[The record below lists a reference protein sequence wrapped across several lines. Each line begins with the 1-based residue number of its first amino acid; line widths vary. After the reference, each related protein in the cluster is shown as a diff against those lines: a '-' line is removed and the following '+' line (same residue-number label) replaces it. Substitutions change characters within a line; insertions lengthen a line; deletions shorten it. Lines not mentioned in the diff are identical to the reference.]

1 MTLDWE
7 TTRRML
13 AESLGLSEED
23 LGASKQEEET
33 EDENLELYEESTMS
47 ELEIIESEFEED
59 VFETILEDI
68 EDEEDDEEEDEDEE
82 DDEEDEDEEDEDGD
96 WEQTNDSNLYE
107 EDEDEDEWIENEQSK
122 EDASNPE
129 DFDLT
134 IESPILKRF
143 MTFRKK
149 LTSQRSYGSN
159 IIITEDG
166 IATDFNCNYFRDTSK
181 VKACIVASS
190 ENTITGSEFK
200 VRSDLDKTIASA
212 AKAAK
217 EVTFK
222 RRDTSNKDGDAIYS
236 FEIETEAVSFDPYE
250 HRKSW
255 RLETETV
262 KIKDGIKSDFEI
274 TDLKEFAKNVRLASQ
289 LTSRIYFK
297 NDNEG
302 LWMVAYNGAKSK
314 DVVFQVSLDDMA
326 EMTGTIK
333 DSISV
338 CSDTLKDLV
347 DPTDRKGTLQF
358 AFKKEGLEMFHE
370 TPDSEL
376 RVHAV
381 MNLNK

>member
-1 MTLDWE
+1 
-7 TTRRML
+7 
-13 AESLGLSEED
+13 
-23 LGASKQEEET
+23 
-33 EDENLELYEESTMS
+33 MS

-68 EDEEDDEEEDEDEE
+68 EDE
-82 DDEEDEDEEDEDGD
+82 DEEDEDEDEDEVEDGD
-96 WEQTNDSNLYE
+96 WEQINDSNLYD
-107 EDEDEDEWIENEQSK
+107 EDEDEEDEDEWIENEQSK
-122 EDASNPE
+122 EDASNPGDYE
-129 DFDLT
+129 LT

-149 LTSQRSYGSN
+149 LTSQKSYGSN
-159 IIITEDG
+159 IIITDDG
-166 IATDFNCNYFRDTSK
+166 IATDFDYNYFRDTSK

-217 EVTFK
+217 QVTFK
-222 RRDTSNKDGDAIYS
+222 RRDASNKDGDAIYS

-381 MNLNK
+381 MKLNK

>member
-13 AESLGLSEED
+13 AESLGISEDD

-33 EDENLELYEESTMS
+33 EDENLDLYEESTMS

-68 EDEEDDEEEDEDEE
+68 EEDEDEDEE
-82 DDEEDEDEEDEDGD
+82 DEDEDEDEEDEDEEDED
-96 WEQTNDSNLYE
+96 E
-107 EDEDEDEWIENEQSK
+107 EDEDEWIENEQSK
-122 EDASNPE
+122 EDASNPR
-129 DFDLT
+129 DFELT

-149 LTSQRSYGSN
+149 LTSQKRYGSD

-166 IATDFNCNYFRDTSK
+166 IATDFDYNHFRDTSK

-200 VRSDLDKTIASA
+200 FGFNDLDKTLASA
-212 AKAAK
+212 AKATK

-222 RRDTSNKDGDAIYS
+222 RRDTSNKDGDTIYL

-255 RLETETV
+255 RGQETQTV
-262 KIKDGIKSDFEI
+262 KIKDGINSDFEI

-326 EMTGTIK
+326 EVTGTIK
-333 DSISV
+333 DSISI
-338 CSDTLKDLV
+338 CSDTLKDFI

-358 AFKKEGLEMFHE
+358 AFNREGVEMFHE

-381 MNLNK
+381 MKLNK